1 MIVNRIISSI
11 KYNNLVTKNLYFSQ
25 NYLIQNKTDNKCNVV
40 YKRCHSE
47 ITANKEKKL
56 NLPEMNKSLKKMEEN
71 VEISFRQSNYKLGNT
86 NFLKESEKKLSNK
99 FYNTYI
105 DPYIKLMRWN
115 NLAPVHLVF
124 WPGFEF

>member
-1 MIVNRIISSI
+1 MIANRIISSI

-25 NYLIQNKTDNKCNVV
+25 NYLIQNKNDNKWDV
-40 YKRCHSE
+40 YKRNH
-47 ITANKEKKL
+47 I

-86 NFLKESEKKLSNK
+86 NFLKDSETKLSNK
-99 FYNTYI
+99 FYNTYM

>member
-1 MIVNRIISSI
+1 MIANRIIYSI

-25 NYLIQNKTDNKCNVV
+25 NYLIQNKNDNKWDV
-40 YKRCHSE
+40 YKRNHSE
-47 ITANKEKKL
+47 ITVNKEKKL

-86 NFLKESEKKLSNK
+86 NFLKESETKLSNK
-99 FYNTYI
+99 FYNTYM

>member
-1 MIVNRIISSI
+1 MIANRIIYSI

-25 NYLIQNKTDNKCNVV
+25 NYLLQNKNDNKCDV
-40 YKRCHSE
+40 YKRNHSE

-86 NFLKESEKKLSNK
+86 NFLKESETTLSNK
-99 FYNTYI
+99 FYNTYM
-105 DPYIKLMRWN
+105 DPDIKLMRWN